1 MAKASG
7 IILRLRQVE
16 QKVEGRKKKLRGCD
30 NRRVLALNVI
40 LFCFELVV
48 IKKEEEKK
56 GAWSKGCKRDFILF
70 CLFDMIYTAQSLEDK
85 DFDDLAATYISHYK
99 YNADIGP
106 DWYKLQNLYKKRGE
120 SSKEYAQRWTAIVV
134 QIQAESHRWGDYV
147 DFLVHSKEALFRSH
161 EWLSFSRFCYLDYDR
176 WKK

>member
-56 GAWSKGCKRDFILF
+56 RSLKQGMQARFYFVLF
-70 CLFDMIYTAQSLEDK
+70 
-85 DFDDLAATYISHYK
+85 
-99 YNADIGP
+99 
-106 DWYKLQNLYKKRGE
+106 
-120 SSKEYAQRWTAIVV
+120 V
-134 QIQAESHRWGDYV
+134 
-147 DFLVHSKEALFRSH
+147 
-161 EWLSFSRFCYLDYDR
+161 
-176 WKK
+176 